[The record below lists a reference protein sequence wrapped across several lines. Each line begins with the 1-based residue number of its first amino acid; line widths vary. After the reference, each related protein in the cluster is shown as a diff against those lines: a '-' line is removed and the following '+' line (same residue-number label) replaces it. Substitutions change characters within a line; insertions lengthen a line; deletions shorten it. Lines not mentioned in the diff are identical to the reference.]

1 MRPKL
6 DEFVRKLSNKRN
18 AVIASVVV
26 GAVILTT
33 GGAFA
38 ARAATN
44 QFADATIDRLGNGDP
59 QAVLDSIARSVVEK
73 LTSKDGMLGTASK
86 EITDR
91 LGKAAGSTLAGIDTD
106 SLINQVSDEVVAA
119 GMGKLDGISTDAIV
133 QQVTNALIER
143 ALAEVDAL
151 DLEALAT
158 GALDGAVDELLA
170 TVDLEK
176 LIQQKLDEVD
186 VEAIVA
192 DAVDKK
198 LGRGSGGLLEML
210 LNR

>member
-6 DEFVRKLSNKRN
+6 DAFVRKLSNKRN

-26 GAVILTT
+26 GAVVLTA

-59 QAVLDSIARSVVEK
+59 QAVLDSIAKSVVEK
-73 LTSKDGMLGTASK
+73 LTSKNGVLGTASK
-86 EITDR
+86 DITDK

-119 GMGKLDGISTDAIV
+119 GMGMLDGISTDAIV
-133 QQVTNALIER
+133 QQVTNALIES
-143 ALAEVDAL
+143 ALAEVEAL
-151 DLEALAT
+151 DLQALTA
-158 GALDGAVDELLA
+158 GALDDAVEDLLA
-170 TVDLEK
+170 SVDLEK
-176 LIQQKLDEVD
+176 LIKEKLDEVD

-192 DAVDKK
+192 DVVSKK
-198 LGRGSGGLLEML
+198 LGGDSGGLLGML
-210 LNR
+210 INR